1 MKSPVQLDV
10 RPMLAAGREPFP
22 EIRRRLA
29 GLEPG
34 QALLLISPFIPS
46 PLIELLQNQGFTA
59 RPTMRRDG
67 AWETVFTPPGP

>member
-10 RPMLAAGREPFP
+10 RPMLATGREPFP

-29 GLEPG
+29 ALEPG
-34 QALLLISPFIPS
+34 QSLVIISPFIPS

-67 AWETVFTPPGP
+67 AWETVFTSPAT